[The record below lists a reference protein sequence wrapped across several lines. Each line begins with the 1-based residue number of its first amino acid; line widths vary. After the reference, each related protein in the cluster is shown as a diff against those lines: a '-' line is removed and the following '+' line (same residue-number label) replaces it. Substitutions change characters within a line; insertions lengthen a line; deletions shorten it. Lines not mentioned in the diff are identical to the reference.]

1 MESLKSQ
8 FQKKAGKEKRK
19 QNNEWTNRTK
29 MVDLNLTISTI
40 TLNIKV

>member
-1 MESLKSQ
+1 MESFKSQ

-19 QNNEWTNRTK
+19 QNDGWKNNINGRFK
-29 MVDLNLTISTI
+29 PISTI